1 LTFRDS
7 EEQKKLNTDIEET
20 AFKLQARE
28 VELIDMQ
35 KKIIEL
41 YEELRMV
48 KA

>member
-1 LTFRDS
+1 M
-7 EEQKKLNTDIEET
+7 EET